1 VLVVFGA
8 VLTLNDAD
16 AEYVLPGLIVV
27 DDRVNVLIVN
37 VDGHTVGW
45 V

>member
-27 DDRVNVLIVN
+27 DDRVNVFIDN
-37 VDGHTVGW
+37 VEGQETGST
-45 V
+45 

>member
-27 DDRVNVLIVN
+27 DDSVNVLIVN
-37 VDGHTVGW
+37 VEGQETGST
-45 V
+45 